1 MSSDVIGFLQEI
13 LDLPLDVR
21 TKGIP
26 VARGAVRLGDVG
38 QQGWNILW
46 GDLMLPV
53 LALRDAHVRNN
64 LGVLRDFAQHHGVSL
79 APHGKS
85 SMCPQLYRDQIDLGG
100 AWGITAATV
109 NQRARASDRSA

>member
-1 MSSDVIGFLQEI
+1 MSVRQPADVASRGFLQEI

-26 VARGAVRLGDVG
+26 MARGTVRLGDVG
-38 QQGWNILW
+38 RQGWNILR

-53 LALRDAHVRNN
+53 LALRDAHVGNN
-64 LGVLRDFAQHHGVSL
+64 LGVIRDFAQHHGVSL

-85 SMCPQLYRDQIDLGG
+85 SMCPQLFLDQIELGG
-100 AWGITAATV
+100 AGG
-109 NQRARASDRSA
+109 